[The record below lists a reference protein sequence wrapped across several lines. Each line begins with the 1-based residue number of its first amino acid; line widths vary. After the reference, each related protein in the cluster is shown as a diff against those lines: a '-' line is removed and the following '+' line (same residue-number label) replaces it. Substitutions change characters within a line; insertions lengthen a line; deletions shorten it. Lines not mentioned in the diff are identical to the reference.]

1 MLRKKQHKSEESLH
15 VQAHDPFHARVK
27 RKSHLPSEIL
37 ILVSS
42 HLMTCWSYCVGRE
55 GRGGGWEREMEVGKR
70 KKRHLY
76 KSLKELWSCFWS
88 TTFGDNNFPIVPI
101 GLCATKKEWC
111 TPLADGLTRW
121 CMSFKRGIGRY
132 VIERMN
138 ASPKMVN

>member
-55 GRGGGWEREMEVGKR
+55 GRGGGVRTRNGSRE
-70 KKRHLY
+70 
-76 KSLKELWSCFWS
+76 KEE
-88 TTFGDNNFPIVPI
+88 
-101 GLCATKKEWC
+101 A
-111 TPLADGLTRW
+111 
-121 CMSFKRGIGRY
+121 
-132 VIERMN
+132 
-138 ASPKMVN
+138 ASIQVFEGAVVVFLIDHVWR